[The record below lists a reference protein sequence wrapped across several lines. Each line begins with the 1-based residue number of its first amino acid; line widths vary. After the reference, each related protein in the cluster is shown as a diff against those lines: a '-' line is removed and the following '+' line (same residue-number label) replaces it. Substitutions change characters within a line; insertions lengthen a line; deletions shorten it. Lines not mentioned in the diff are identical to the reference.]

1 MKKILC
7 TILASLIFFTFTACG
22 AKPEEKCVILTS
34 EENGITIDYQLDA
47 LDDTVQKITQTTTID
62 GSLFTEEQISIITS
76 AADEYRATYKAI
88 EGVTYS
94 LETVDTDLIETITID
109 TTNSDSLQELNDSG
123 LLPIDGT
130 TDAISLEKTIENLK
144 ELGMTEKE

>member
-1 MKKILC
+1 MKKVLC

-22 AKPEEKCVILTS
+22 SEPEEKCVILTS
-34 EENGITIDYQLDA
+34 EEDGITMDYQLDA

-62 GSLFTEEQISIITS
+62 CSSFTEEEISIITS
-76 AADEYRATYKAI
+76 SVDEYRAAYEAI

-94 LETVDTDLIETITID
+94 LETIDTDLVETITID

-130 TDAISLEKTIENLK
+130 ADSISLEKTVENLK

>member
-22 AKPEEKCVILTS
+22 SEPEEKCVIFTS
-34 EENGITIDYQLDA
+34 EEDGITIDYQLDA

-62 GSLFTEEQISIITS
+62 GSLFTEEQISIIIS
-76 AADEYRATYKAI
+76 AADGYRATCKAI

-94 LETVDTDLIETITID
+94 FETVDTDLIETITID

-123 LLPIDGT
+123 LLYIDGT
-130 TDAISLEKTIENLK
+130 TDVISLEKTIENLK

>member
-1 MKKILC
+1 MKKVLC

-22 AKPEEKCVILTS
+22 TEPEEKCVILTS
-34 EENGITIDYQLDA
+34 EEDGMTIDYQLDA
-47 LDDTVQKITQTTTID
+47 LDDTVQMITQTTTID
-62 GSLFTEEQISIITS
+62 CSSYTEEEISIITS
-76 AADEYRATYKAI
+76 SVDEYRAAYEAI

-94 LETVDTDLIETITID
+94 LETIDTDLVETITID

-130 TDAISLEKTIENLK
+130 ADAISLEKTVENLK
-144 ELGMTEKE
+144 EDGMTVKE